1 MLTQAPRGM
10 YRVIGLAPID
20 TLTWPSGPLWKDC
33 ETLDEAR
40 DLADCNGDLYAWV
53 YVYNDAGEI
62 LYESGSERQ
71 QHLEP
76 AHARGHAGG
85 QDDSGHL
92 TPQPPSLIHSLRS

>member
-71 QHLEP
+71 QHLDLL
-76 AHARGHAGG
+76 GG
-85 QDDSGHL
+85 VIGRVLGTGRTCHRRERQ
-92 TPQPPSLIHSLRS
+92 QRK

>member
-10 YRVIGLAPID
+10 YRVVGLAPID

-62 LYESGSERQ
+62 LYETGSEGQ
-71 QHLEP
+71 QGGGIEP
-76 AHARGHAGG
+76 SRGTG
-85 QDDSGHL
+85 
-92 TPQPPSLIHSLRS
+92 PKP

>member
-40 DLADCNGDLYAWV
+40 DLADRNGELYAWI
-53 YVYNDAGEI
+53 YVYNDVGEI
-62 LYESGSERQ
+62 LYEAGFGAQ
-71 QHLEP
+71 Q
-76 AHARGHAGG
+76 
-85 QDDSGHL
+85 
-92 TPQPPSLIHSLRS
+92 LRRIEKPNHGKI